1 MRLIATALF
10 LGLFVLAFLTAVGGK
25 VGCSSSPAPPQADAG
40 AAAQPTPSPKS
51 QARRD
56 VPPLYTPGT
65 PPPKVK
71 PMTLKDEK
79 SGVLF
84 YFESDGQHVT
94 AIEPDGAV
102 RWHKNPV
109 EDAGLKGYSK
119 DGQTSWPIIFS
130 AGPPLAWM
138 VEGKKGAYF
147 AVSFSTKDF
156 GLINKQTGEFTYLG
170 RD

>member
-1 MRLIATALF
+1 LF
-10 LGLFVLAFLTAVGGK
+10 APGA
-25 VGCSSSPAPPQADAG
+25 APPKAN
-40 AAAQPTPSPKS
+40 
-51 QARRD
+51 
-56 VPPLYTPGT
+56 
-65 PPPKVK
+65 

-79 SGVLF
+79 SELLF